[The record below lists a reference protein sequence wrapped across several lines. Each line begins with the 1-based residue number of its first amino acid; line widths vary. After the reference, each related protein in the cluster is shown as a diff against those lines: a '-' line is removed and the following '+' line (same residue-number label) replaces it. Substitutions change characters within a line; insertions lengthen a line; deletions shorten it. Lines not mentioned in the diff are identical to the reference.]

1 MSTTVTSTAGS
12 SPVSLHVEDSG
23 GDGRPVVLIH
33 GWPLDADSWAHQV
46 PALTGAGYRVVSY
59 DRRGFGRSDKPEDGY
74 DYDTFAAD
82 LDAVLDTLDLRDAT
96 LVGFSMGG
104 GEVARYIGTRGT
116 DRVRAVAF
124 LSSVPPY
131 LFKTE
136 DNPDGGVEE
145 DLVQGMQG
153 GIREDRRAFFD
164 SFATSFYSAG
174 DDLKVDQAELDGFQ
188 RMQAP
193 ATDEAVLACIDAFAR
208 TDFRADLEKVD
219 VPVLVV
225 HGDSDGI
232 VPFEVSGKRTAEGAS
247 GSTLV
252 VVEEGPHGITA
263 SHSDLVNEALVD
275 FLAAN

>member
-12 SPVSLHVEDSG
+12 SPVSLHVQDTG

-33 GWPLDADSWAHQV
+33 GWPLDADSWSHQV

-74 DYDTFAAD
+74 DYDTFAGD
-82 LDAVLDTLDLRDAT
+82 LDAVLTALDLRDAA

-104 GEVARYIGTRGT
+104 GEVARYIGTHGT
-116 DRVRAVAF
+116 DRVRAAAF

-131 LFKTE
+131 LFTTE

-145 DLVQGMQG
+145 ELVEGMQG
-153 GIREDRRAFFD
+153 GIREDRAAFFD

-174 DDLKVDQAELDGFQ
+174 EDLKVEQGELDAFQ

-225 HGDSDGI
+225 HGDSDGT
-232 VPFEVSGKRTAEGAS
+232 VPFEVSGRRTAESIS
-247 GSTLV
+247 GSTLLV
-252 VVEEGPHGITA
+252 IEQGPHGITA
-263 SHSDLVNEALVD
+263 SHPDQVNRALLD
-275 FLAAN
+275 FLAAS